1 MIMLPLA
8 LPFPNSRFPTIPV
21 QFTLNHTDST
31 TEARAGRLTTA
42 HGTIETP
49 MFMPVG
55 TVGSVKAVAPR
66 ELMADI
72 GAPIIL
78 GNTYHLYLRPGPDV
92 LEAAGGLHRFM
103 QWDRP
108 ILTDSG
114 GYQVFSLADRRTLSE
129 EGVRFRS
136 HIDGSSH
143 LFTPENVV
151 DIQRTIGAD
160 IMMVLDEC
168 PAGDVSEDY
177 ARTSNELTLRWA
189 ARCRERWETT
199 SPKYGYEQALFG
211 IVQGVVYPA
220 IRRESARRLVAMDF
234 PGYAIG
240 GLSVGEPAKQMY
252 AMTEVVNDILPADKP
267 RYLMG
272 VGKPANL
279 LESIARGVDLFDCV
293 IPTRNGRNGTIYTT
307 EGRINIKNAQ
317 WEHDFSPLDPG
328 LDTYVAQTFTKAYV
342 RHLHKAG
349 EILGLQI
356 ASQQNLA
363 FYIWLMREARR
374 AIAEDRFQ
382 TWKDDIQP
390 RVSRLL

>member
-1 MIMLPLA
+1 
-8 LPFPNSRFPTIPV
+8 V
-21 QFTLNHTDST
+21 QFTLEHTDAD
-31 TEARAGRLTTA
+31 ARAARLTTD

-55 TVGSVKAVAPR
+55 TVGTVKAVEPR
-66 ELMADI
+66 ELATDI
-72 GAPIIL
+72 QAQIIL
-78 GNTYHLYLRPGPDV
+78 GNTYHLYLRPGTDV
-92 LEAAGGLHRFM
+92 LKTAGGLHRFM
-103 QWDRP
+103 QWDGP

-114 GYQVFSLADRRTLSE
+114 GYQVFSLSDRRTIDE
-129 EGVRFRS
+129 EGVTFRS
-136 HIDGSSH
+136 HIDGSKH
-143 LFTPENVV
+143 LFTPESVV
-151 DIQRTIGAD
+151 DIQRAIGSD

-168 PAGDVSEDY
+168 PAGDVSETY
-177 ARTSNELTLRWA
+177 ARTSNELTMRWA
-189 ARCRERWETT
+189 QRALDHWHQTE
-199 SPKYGYEQALFG
+199 PLYGHTQALFA

-220 IRRESARRLVAMDF
+220 IRRASAERLVDMDF

-240 GLSVGEPAKQMY
+240 GLSVGEPAAQMY
-252 AMTEVVNDILPADKP
+252 AMTEVVTDILPADKP

-307 EGRINIKNAQ
+307 QGRLNIKNAQ
-317 WEHDFSPLDPG
+317 WEHDTSPLDPG
-328 LDTYVAQTFTKAYV
+328 LDTYVAQTFSKAYV

-363 FYIWLMREARR
+363 FYVWLMREARR
-374 AIAEDRFQ
+374 AIADGRFAA
-382 TWKDDIQP
+382 WRAEIQP

>member
-1 MIMLPLA
+1 MLFA
-8 LPFPNSRFPTIPV
+8 LD
-21 QFTLNHTDST
+21 HTDST
-31 TEARAGRLTTA
+31 TDARAGRLQTA

-66 ELMADI
+66 ALTSDI
-72 GAPIIL
+72 GAQIIL
-78 GNTYHLYLRPGPDV
+78 GNTYHLYLRPGTDV

-103 QWDRP
+103 HWDGP

-114 GYQVFSLADRRTLSE
+114 GYQVFSLADRREITE
-129 EGVRFRS
+129 EGVTFRS
-136 HIDGSSH
+136 HIDGSKH
-143 LFTPENVV
+143 LFTPESVV
-151 DIQRTIGAD
+151 DIQRAIGAD

-168 PAGDVSEDY
+168 PAGDVSKSY
-177 ARTSNELTLRWA
+177 ARASNELTLRWA
-189 ARCRERWETT
+189 ARCRERWAATP
-199 SPKYGYEQALFG
+199 PKYGYEQALFG
-211 IVQGVVYPA
+211 IVQGVVYPE
-220 IRRESARRLVAMDF
+220 IRRESAQQLVEMDF

-240 GLSVGEPAKQMY
+240 GLSVGEPAQQMY
-252 AMTEVVNDILPADKP
+252 AMTEVVNDILPTDKP

-307 EGRINIKNAQ
+307 AGRLNIKNAQ

-328 LDTYVAQTFTKAYV
+328 LDTYASQAFTKAYV

-363 FYIWLMREARR
+363 FYLWLMREARR
-374 AIAEDRFQ
+374 AIAGDRFA
-382 TWKDDIQP
+382 TWKAEIQP